1 MTIVNKLHG
10 QVLEGE
16 TSLFAVRTASCV
28 FVPDHA
34 NEVFSNY
41 SHCQN
46 AQNQVLYSEELRN
59 RSVNNAEKLT
69 SDFYAFPISGMPHK
83 KSYTHAAQSIHIRE
97 IA

>member
-1 MTIVNKLHG
+1 MARYLKGKLLYLLSELR
-10 QVLEGE
+10 VAC
-16 TSLFAVRTASCV
+16 LFQIM
-28 FVPDHA
+28 PMK
-34 NEVFSNY
+34 Y
-41 SHCQN
+41 SQIIAICHN